1 MLLLARFKLF
11 RMKLRFPSVG
21 NVPEKKC
28 PLTSMERRFW
38 MWEAATMNLSMSP
51 AKASAHYP
59 RKLHWIEDT
68 SVTAAV

>member
-1 MLLLARFKLF
+1 MLLLARFKF
-11 RMKLRFPSVG
+11 HRMKLRFPSVG

-28 PLTSMERRFW
+28 PLTSIERRFW
-38 MWEAATMNLSMSP
+38 IWDAATMNLSMSP
-51 AKASAHYP
+51 AQASAHYP